1 MGVNIKGTFKKDD
14 KPNNGLESI
23 IKELT
28 AKPHERRLIVGI
40 VRPARTVIDHA
51 DGSVTPTV
59 QFDHI
64 EVPLEGK
71 DGKSVWEVLAA
82 AYEARTGN
90 PLPPQS
96 LFDNPSAETLEGEQP
111 LPGMG
116 GDDDGA
122 DR

>member
-1 MGVNIKGTFKKDD
+1 MAVNIKGTFKKDD

-23 IKELT
+23 IRDLS
-28 AKPHERRLIVGI
+28 ARPHERRLIVGI
-40 VRPARTVIDHA
+40 VRPARTVIDHS

-71 DGKSVWEVLAA
+71 DGKAVWEVLAA

-96 LFDNPSAETLEGEQP
+96 LFDNPSADDTLEGQDE
-111 LPGMG
+111 LPGLG
-116 GDDDGA
+116 GDDDK
-122 DR
+122 